1 MTSRIVKTQA
11 ELDQAIADKVDL
23 IEIHSPQGVWLTI
36 NDLGSSRAVLR
47 ESSRAELW
55 GSSRAVLRESSRA
68 VLRESSRAELW
79 GSSRAELWGSSR
91 AELWGSSRA
100 VLRESSRAELWGSSR
115 AELWESSSA
124 VLRESSSAVLR
135 GSSSAVL
142 WGSSRAELRES
153 SSAVLRESSS
163 AHVYAKSKVK
173 ASPLCAVF
181 LHESTVDVSGGVV
194 IDHSGIG
201 DMDGPAW
208 CEYHGVKVSR
218 GIATVYKAVNDQW
231 TTSRGIDYSPGSK
244 PSCDDFRADNTCG
257 GGLHFGPTPSH
268 AKAYFNSATKFVAVG
283 VKVSELQPIHKD
295 GDVAKCKVPRVVRAA
310 VEVDIDGNVIER
322 SSKVTA

>member
-11 ELDQAIADKVDL
+11 ELDQAIADKIDL

-36 NDLGSSRAVLR
+36 KDLGSSRAVLR

-55 GSSRAVLRESSRA
+55 GSSRAVLRESSSA
-68 VLRESSRAELW
+68 V
-79 GSSRAELWGSSR
+79 
-91 AELWGSSRA
+91 
-100 VLRESSRAELWGSSR
+100 LWGSSR

-124 VLRESSSAVLR
+124 VLRESSR
-135 GSSSAVL
+135 AVL
-142 WGSSRAELRES
+142 WES

-163 AHVYAKSKVK
+163 AVLWGSSRAVLWGSSRAVLWESSSAVLWESSSAHAYAKSKVK

-181 LHESTVDVSGGVV
+181 MHESTVDISGGVV
-194 IDHSGIG
+194 IDHSSIG

-208 CEYHGVKVSR
+208 CEYYGVKISR

-231 TTSRGIDYSPGSK
+231 TTSRGFDYSPGSK

-268 AKAYFNSATKFVAVG
+268 AKAYFSDATKFVAVG
-283 VKVSELQPIHKD
+283 VKVSELQPIHID
-295 GDVAKCKVPRVVRAA
+295 GDVAKCKAPRVVRAA
-310 VEVDIDGNVIER
+310 VEVDIDGNVVGQ
-322 SSKVTA
+322 SSKEAA